1 MNLKALIEKRNAIVE
16 EMNEMFKTAETEV
29 RALTEDEQAKFEAKT
44 AELKAL
50 DKTIEGAKDMRAMD
64 AMDVPAEERKAVEK
78 DEKVE
83 DVEVRDFETFL
94 REQRADTVNMAKG
107 DNGAVIPTTIAN
119 RIIDTVK
126 QIAPIYALT
135 TKFNVKGKLQFPVA
149 KGAITTGYQEEF
161 TAITSSTVGFG
172 TVELDG
178 YLIGALSKVSLS
190 LVNNAQFDIV
200 SYVVNKIA
208 QSIAEFLEKE
218 LIKGS
223 TVGKIQG
230 ITAKAYEN
238 NGVKKVESYKEGF
251 ISTDDLIEAQGEL
264 KMNVQDGCQWLMNQG
279 MLNEV
284 RKLKDNNGQYVLN
297 PDLRTGFGF
306 QLLGKPVMLSDEMPD
321 DTIVYGDWSAMYV
334 NIHEDVNIRPLN
346 EKYADEHAVGF
357 VAWAEIDAKLCELDK
372 FTKLVKKQ
380 ASSAGGETAQ
390 KARAK
395 KAVAE

>member
-1 MNLKALIEKRNAIVE
+1 MNSKALIEKRNAIVE

-50 DKTIEGAKDMRAMD
+50 DKTIEGAKEARSLN
-64 AMDVPAEERKAVEK
+64 AMDVPTEERKAVEK

-83 DVEVRDFETFL
+83 DVEARAFETYL
-94 REQRADTVNMAKG
+94 REQRDGEMAKG
-107 DNGAVIPTTIAN
+107 ANGAVIPTTIAN

-149 KGAITTGYQEEF
+149 QGSITTNYQEEF
-161 TAITSSTVGFG
+161 TDIASRAVTFKN
-172 TVELDG
+172 VELDG
-178 YLIGALSKVSLS
+178 HLIGALSKVSVS
-190 LVNNAQFDIV
+190 LINNSQFDIV

-223 TVGKIQG
+223 TVGKIKG
-230 ITAKAYEN
+230 ITDASYEGQ
-238 NGVKKVESYKEGF
+238 GVTKVTSFTKGV
-251 ISTDDLIEAQGEL
+251 ISADDLIETQGEL
-264 KMNVQDGCQWLMNQG
+264 KLNVQDGCQWLMNQG

-284 RKLKDNNGQYVLN
+284 RKLKDNNGQYILN
-297 PDLRTGFGF
+297 PDFRTGFGF
-306 QLLGKPVMLSDEMPD
+306 MLLGKPVMVSDEMPA
-321 DTIVYGDWSAMYV
+321 DTIIYGDWSAMYV
-334 NIHEDVNIRPLN
+334 NIHEDINIRQLN
-346 EKYADEHAVGF
+346 EVYATQHGVGF
-357 VAWAEIDAKLCELDK
+357 VAWAELDAKLCETDK
-372 FTKLVKKQ
+372 FTKLVKKTTED
-380 ASSAGGETAQ
+380 ASEM
-390 KARAK
+390 KATRSK